1 MNKQQQLIKLL
12 QSYKSVVIAFSGGVD
27 SSVLA
32 KACQLALGNKAIAI
46 TAVSELMTTDEITE
60 AEQLA
65 KQIGIRHQLF
75 SIDDLADKKF
85 TANDK
90 MRCYHCHINRF
101 KILEEFC
108 QKHNYQ
114 YLLEGSNE
122 DDKDD
127 YRPGMIAL
135 QEFTLTK
142 SPFLELHIT
151 KAEIR
156 QMAKNWN
163 LPVWNKPSS
172 ACLASRLIYG
182 LEITPQRLAQ
192 VAKAEALLHQYVQG
206 QSRIRHHGDLA
217 RIEIEETQIDKLL
230 VPQVKNKLINELK
243 NLGFNF
249 ITIDLSGY
257 KKGDNNLA
265 LNNTKHNNHKK
276 HETS

>member
-12 QSYKSVVIAFSGGVD
+12 QSYQSVAIAFSGGVD

-32 KACQLALGNKAIAI
+32 KACQLALGDKAIAI
-46 TAVSELMTTDEITE
+46 TAVSELITTDEITE
-60 AEQLA
+60 AKQVA
-65 KQIGIRHQLF
+65 KQIGIKHQLF
-75 SIDDLADKKF
+75 SINDLADKKF

-101 KILEEFC
+101 KILEKFC

-122 DDKDD
+122 DDKGD

-135 QEFTLTK
+135 QEFALTK

-156 QMAKNWN
+156 QMAKIWD

-182 LEITPQRLAQ
+182 LEITSERLSQ
-192 VAKAEALLHQYVQG
+192 VAKAETLLRQYVQG
-206 QSRIRHHGDLA
+206 QCRVRHHGNLA
-217 RIEIEETQIDKLL
+217 RIEVEENELYKLFA
-230 VPQVKNKLINELK
+230 PQVKYALNKELK

-249 ITIDLSGY
+249 ITIDLTGY
-257 KKGDNNLA
+257 KKGSNNIVLDNNPF
-265 LNNTKHNNHKK
+265 
-276 HETS
+276 